1 MKKFWK
7 YIVGT
12 PDFIYELI
20 KNSNQ
25 DYLTSSY
32 INFIFNDLFSDIF
45 HPENISNSLY
55 YVIEKLFE
63 SDINKLENINDFQK
77 VITDSNTGFILG
89 GLLFKEN
96 IQSYFSLVLT
106 DIIEGY
112 ENSDESSKPIIF
124 KIKDIDEYLKK
135 EDEKFHKELTRSD
148 TDEKRRELI
157 KRQKKENYLFHQLY
171 KMNLPKNTNT
181 MTFCSTLTLTKYEE
195 EIEKNKKEN
204 DLFIRKYVPDLNKKD
219 LIEFISKEKND
230 NMKKYLQQKIK
241 MCSNDI
247 HLFSNQTL
255 MNNIQ
260 KSIKSEKT
268 LFFYQKSF
276 IISINL
282 INQILNKF
290 TETIDAIPNSI
301 KYISKIIFDLLK
313 KKFYSADIIDIYK
326 QVGCFFFMKLF
337 KYIFLSPDY
346 YPLINN
352 VILSE
357 STKKNIF
364 KVFEIFSHLISGEFF
379 KSNEETSDY
388 TPFNWYFIDKINIV
402 YDFCKKLISVQSPVQ
417 KKPIPNGTKDYFFT
431 YSICFN
437 FEIFE
442 TTINIIKQNSNIL
455 FGNKKH
461 QKLKELID
469 NLLKNFETNKPK
481 EKNIINYF
489 LYFDII
495 YSETYKDL
503 MYETLTNKNF
513 KITESTQMN
522 RPFEHKNSGSIKKKD
537 EKEEKNLILAKNL
550 MSDILIAIDEN
561 EINEIGYKIKNNST
575 KEMLK
580 SLKNYYMSKSFSE
593 KNINIQI
600 NNDLNKKN
608 TPIEWYINSLII
620 CLDKLSDYDSKN
632 DFYNLYTSFTKDIN
646 NSIRHYNFKLL
657 SQILDKLKYTKYCTK
672 YIRNFQKKYVELIIN
687 SKIKSFIE
695 KEKINVSIKLIYNLK
710 EKTLSIYIPE
720 NGKEIE
726 SNKNNVDFC
735 KNINDFISK
744 FPNLTKIDKNI
755 EPQLFEIEG
764 NINLKG
770 ALNNYMEILK
780 NKMKKYF
787 KDNEKNIAFYKLKK
801 YILSKIYEKIYPQDY
816 DKDDLLFYHKTI
828 SLSWVEPRHL
838 KIPNDIYVDNFI
850 PITTSFFKQIDYE
863 KSPSCKMEVIAKIF
877 NTINSALR
885 FSQGGNFS
893 TDDIAPIFEYA
904 LIKARPERLS
914 SNLRFLEY
922 FITKGSELNNMYFDF
937 LKDNMNNI
945 KDSNYPQFDGVTEEE
960 FKQKCY
966 ESYKAY
972 IS

>member
-7 YIVGT
+7 YIVEA

-45 HPENISNSLY
+45 QPENISNSLY

-63 SDINKLENINDFQK
+63 SEINKLEDINDFQK
-77 VITDSNTGFILG
+77 IIADSNTGFILG

-96 IQSYFSLVLT
+96 VQSYFSLVLT
-106 DIIEGY
+106 DLIEGF
-112 ENSDESSKPIIF
+112 ENSDESSRPIIF
-124 KIKDIDEYLKK
+124 KIKDIEEYLKK
-135 EDEKFHKELTRSD
+135 EEEKFHKELTRTD

-157 KRQKKENYLFHQLY
+157 KRKKKENYLFHQLY

-181 MTFCSTLTLTKYEE
+181 MAFCSTLTLTKYEE
-195 EIEKNKKEN
+195 VIEKNKKEN
-204 DLFIRKYVPDLNKKD
+204 DLFITKYVPDLSKKD
-219 LIEFISKEKND
+219 LIELIGKEKND
-230 NMKKYLQQKIK
+230 NMKKYLQQKLK

-247 HLFSNQTL
+247 HLFSNKKL

-260 KSIKSEKT
+260 KSFKSQKT

-290 TETIDAIPNSI
+290 SETLDAIPNSI
-301 KYISKIIFDLLK
+301 KYISKIIYDLLK
-313 KKFYSADIIDIYK
+313 KKFNNAHIIDIYK

-364 KVFEIFSHLISGEFF
+364 KIFEIFSQLISGDFF
-379 KSNEETSDY
+379 ISNEESSDY
-388 TPFNWYFIDKINIV
+388 TPFNWYFIDKINII
-402 YDFCKKLISVQSPVQ
+402 YDFCKKLVSVQSPFQ
-417 KKPIPNGTKDYFFT
+417 KKTINNDTKEYFLT

-437 FEIFE
+437 FEFFE
-442 TTINIIKQNSNIL
+442 TTINIIKQNINI
-455 FGNKKH
+455 FFENKKH
-461 QKLKELID
+461 QKLKELMD
-469 NLLKNFETNKPK
+469 TLLKNFEGNKPK

-495 YSETYKDL
+495 FSDKCKDI
-503 MYETLTNKNF
+503 MYETLVNKNF
-513 KITESTQMN
+513 KITESTQIN
-522 RPFEHKNSGSIKKKD
+522 KPFEHKNSGSLKKRD
-537 EKEEKNLILAKNL
+537 EKDEKNLIMAKNL
-550 MSDILIAIDEN
+550 LSDILIAIDEN
-561 EINEIGYKIKNNST
+561 EINEISYKIKNNSI
-575 KEMLK
+575 KEILK
-580 SLKNYYMSKSFSE
+580 SLKSYYMSKSFSE
-593 KNINIQI
+593 INNKIQI
-600 NNDLNKKN
+600 NNELNNKN
-608 TPIEWYINSLII
+608 TPIEWYINSLLI
-620 CLDKLSDYDSKN
+620 CLDKLNDYDSKN
-632 DFYNLYTSFTKDIN
+632 DYYNLYISFTKDIK
-646 NSIRHYNFKLL
+646 NSKGHYNFKLL
-657 SQILDKLKYTKYCTK
+657 SQIIDKLKYTKYYIK
-672 YIRNFQKKYVELIIN
+672 YIKNFQKKYIELIIN
-687 SKIKSFIE
+687 SKIKNFIE
-695 KEKINVSIKLIYNLK
+695 KEKINVGIKLIYNLS
-710 EKTLSIYIPE
+710 EKILSIYIPE
-720 NGKEIE
+720 NNKENE
-726 SNKNNVDFC
+726 LNKNKIDIC

-755 EPQLFEIEG
+755 DPEIFEIEG

-770 ALNNYMEILK
+770 ALNDYMEILK

-787 KDNEKNIAFYKLKK
+787 KENEKNIAFYKLKK

-816 DKDDLLFYHKTI
+816 DDDDLLFYYKAI

-838 KIPNDIYVDNFI
+838 KIPSEINVDNFI
-850 PITTSFFKQIDYE
+850 PITNSFFKQIDYE

-877 NTINSALR
+877 NTINSALN

-893 TDDIAPIFEYA
+893 TDEIAPIFEYA
-904 LIKARPERLS
+904 FIKARPERLS

-922 FITKGSELNNMYFDF
+922 FITNSSELNNMYIDF
-937 LKDNMNNI
+937 LKDNMNNL
-945 KDSNYPQFDGVTEEE
+945 KDINYTQFDGITEEE
-960 FKQKCY
+960 FKQKCL
-966 ESYKAY
+966 ESNKAF

>member
-7 YIVGT
+7 YLVGT

-25 DYLTSSY
+25 EYLTSSY
-32 INFIFNDLFSDIF
+32 INFIINDLFSDIF

-63 SDINKLENINDFQK
+63 SEINKLTNINDFQK
-77 VITDSNTGFILG
+77 VITDSNTGYILG

-112 ENSDESSKPIIF
+112 ENSEESSRPIIF
-124 KIKDIDEYLKK
+124 KIKDIEEHLKK
-135 EDEKFHKELTRSD
+135 EEEKFHKELKRSD

-195 EIEKNKKEN
+195 VIEKNKKEN
-204 DLFIRKYVPDLNKKD
+204 DLFIRKYIPDLKKKD
-219 LIEFISKEKND
+219 LVDLISKEKND
-230 NMKKYLQQKIK
+230 NVKKYLQQKVK
-241 MCSNDI
+241 KCSNDI
-247 HLFSNQTL
+247 YLFSNQTL

-260 KSIKSEKT
+260 KSSKSEKT

-290 TETIDAIPNSI
+290 SVTLDAIPNSI
-301 KYISKIIFDLLK
+301 KYISKIIYDLLK
-313 KKFYSADIIDIYK
+313 KKFNNADNIDIYK

-364 KVFEIFSHLISGEFF
+364 KIFEIFSQLISGEFF

-388 TPFNWYFIDKINIV
+388 TPFNWYFIDKINII
-402 YDFCKKLISVQSPVQ
+402 YDFCKKLVSVQSPFQ
-417 KKPIPNGTKDYFFT
+417 KKTMPKDIKDYFLT
-431 YSICFN
+431 YSVCYN
-437 FEIFE
+437 FEIYE
-442 TTINIIKQNSNIL
+442 TTINIIKQNRNIL
-455 FGNKKH
+455 FENKKH
-461 QKLKELID
+461 QKLEELID
-469 NLLKNFETNKPK
+469 NLSKNFEANKPK
-481 EKNIINYF
+481 EKNIINFF
-489 LYFDII
+489 LYFEII
-495 YSETYKDL
+495 FSETYKDI
-503 MYETLTNKNF
+503 MHETLENKNF
-513 KITESTQMN
+513 KITESTMKN
-522 RPFEHKNSGSIKKKD
+522 MPFQHKNSGSLKKKD
-537 EKEEKNLILAKNL
+537 EKDEKNLIKAKNL
-550 MSDILIAIDEN
+550 LSDILIAIDES
-561 EINEIGYKIKNNST
+561 EINEINHRIKNSST
-575 KEMLK
+575 KDILK
-580 SLKNYYMSKSFSE
+580 SLKDYYNSKSISE
-593 KNINIQI
+593 TNNKIQI
-600 NNDLNKKN
+600 NKDLNKKN
-608 TPIEWYINSLII
+608 TPIEWYINSLLI

-632 DFYNLYTSFTKDIN
+632 DYYNLFTSFTKDIK

-657 SQILDKLKYTKYCTK
+657 SQIIDKLKYTKYSIK
-672 YIRNFQKKYVELIIN
+672 YIKTFQKKYVELIIN

-695 KEKINVSIKLIYNLK
+695 KEKINVIIKLIYNLK
-710 EKTLSIYIPE
+710 EKILSIYIPE
-720 NGKEIE
+720 NGKESE
-726 SNKNNVDFC
+726 SSKNKIDIC

-744 FPNLTKIDKNI
+744 FPNLTKIEKNI
-755 EPQLFEIEG
+755 DPELFEIEG

-770 ALNNYMEILK
+770 ALNDYLEILK
-780 NKMKKYF
+780 SKMNKYF
-787 KDNEKNIAFYKLKK
+787 KENEKNIAFYKLKK

-816 DKDDLLFYHKTI
+816 DNDDLLYYYKAI

-838 KIPNDIYVDNFI
+838 KIPNDINVDNFI
-850 PITTSFFKQIDYE
+850 PITNSFFNQIDHE
-863 KSPSCKMEVIAKIF
+863 RSPSCKMEVIAKIF
-877 NTINSALR
+877 NTINSAIR
-885 FSQGGNFS
+885 FSHGGNFS

-914 SNLRFLEY
+914 SNLRFIEY

-937 LKDNMNNI
+937 LKDNINNLKI
-945 KDSNYPQFDGVTEEE
+945 INYTQFDGITEEE

-966 ESYKAY
+966 ESNKAY
-972 IS
+972 MS